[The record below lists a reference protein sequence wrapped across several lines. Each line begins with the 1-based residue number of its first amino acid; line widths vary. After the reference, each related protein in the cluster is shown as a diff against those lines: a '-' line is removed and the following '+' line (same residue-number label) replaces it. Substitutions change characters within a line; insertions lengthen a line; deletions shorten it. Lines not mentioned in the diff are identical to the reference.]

1 MNNGKENFSLV
12 SKIILKSSS
21 SKNEDKN
28 NSQKNY
34 TVFFDLDY
42 YYLVLTGEN
51 HNQLGILH
59 DQNSIKE
66 GEEIIFYMRK
76 MPKHIELMK
85 FFERGINCKKESQL
99 TKVINNLDNCFWRVL
114 HKKDLYELKVDDIIN
129 VEKKRLIL
137 REIHL
142 NDINNEDK
150 NITKKKFIMQYESI
164 NNKKC
169 NICKNNSDENPVIK
183 ICECKDKYFH
193 INCLK
198 KNMEKM
204 IEKKEETGFTIFEIK
219 MKMMCDKC
227 KKFIPLNFVV
237 KKEIS
242 YEYCEIVDIPRN
254 IKENYLIFETLDFVK
269 NNEQNVKYIYFIKL
283 TKKDINSDHE
293 DILIIK
299 DPLKNDEITFFNKI
313 EEERIE
319 KERIEKERID
329 KEKKEKEEKEKI
341 EGKNEEK
348 NDGKEKKDE
357 NKQEVNLYPPNFLC
371 VIVHDMKKKSLVL
384 KGMDDNANILVL
396 GNKFMI
402 KPNDKL
408 ILESKYINMESYII
422 KNDQFENIKK
432 EMENNPDKI
441 EEKENNKD
449 KEI

>member
-42 YYLVLTGEN
+42 YYLILTGDN
-51 HNQLGILH
+51 HNKLGILH
-59 DQNSIKE
+59 NQNSIKE

-99 TKVINNLDNCFWRVL
+99 NNAINNLDNCFWRVL

-142 NDINNEDK
+142 NEINNEEI

-164 NNKKC
+164 NNKEC

-219 MKMMCDKC
+219 IKTVCDKC

-242 YEYCEIVDIPRN
+242 YEYCELVDIPRN
-254 IKENYLIFETLDFVK
+254 AKENYLIFETLDFVK

-319 KERIEKERID
+319 KERID

-357 NKQEVNLYPPNFLC
+357 NKQEVNLYPPNILC
-371 VIVHDMKKKSLVL
+371 AIVHDMKKKSLVL
-384 KGMDDNANILVL
+384 KGMGDNTNILVL

-402 KPNDKL
+402 KQNDKL
-408 ILESKYINMESYII
+408 ILESKCINIESYII

-441 EEKENNKD
+441 EERENNKD